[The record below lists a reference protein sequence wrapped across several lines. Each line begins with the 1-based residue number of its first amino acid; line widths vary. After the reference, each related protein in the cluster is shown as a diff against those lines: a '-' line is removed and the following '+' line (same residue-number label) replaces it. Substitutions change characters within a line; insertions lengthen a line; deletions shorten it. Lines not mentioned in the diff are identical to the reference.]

1 MFKVQNVR
9 VGHLWNLITW
19 NYCLAGNSESKSQL
33 LLIVAASSYLADLA
47 LQRVVQTWLVFTM
60 TSRDSWLS
68 S

>member
-9 VGHLWNLITW
+9 VGHLWDSITW
-19 NYCLAGNSESKSQL
+19 NYCLAGYNESKSQL

-47 LQRVVQTWLVFTM
+47 LQWVVQIWLVFTK
-60 TSRDSWLS
+60 TSRDSWMS